1 MELPAD
7 EPPGTPW
14 SDRGMAYHFFDGT
27 SWVSNPD
34 YQDANNIARV
44 DAARN
49 GLYGILENLHQ
60 LSAKEI
66 FRTLFHFRITFVAL

>member
-44 DAARN
+44 DAARTGFGAIGRLGN
-49 GLYGILENLHQ
+49 K
-60 LSAKEI
+60 A
-66 FRTLFHFRITFVAL
+66 FHPINKKDNRW